1 MTIEIVAWWI
11 RQNKKHGFAGHFYQ
25 VFWQVNCLQVAELW
39 HSGPPDVL
47 KAFYILWIAYLAY
60 FSVYFQKLLSKLLWP
75 LLNNHLFRSVSFT
88 MSFDQLLRQI
98 WPCITVLM
106 YWTQTIVYILVKS
119 SIHLLQWI
127 DKRDSRYHSL
137 TRVYSVVL
145 ASIYEL
151 LNIYS
156 SYFREEKNWG
166 SMADWH
172 WLMNWVSNTYQFSW
186 LIWH

>member
-1 MTIEIVAWWI
+1 MWLDGLDKTKSMALLDIFIRCSDRLIVYKWLNFDTVVH
-11 RQNKKHGFAGHFYQ
+11 QM
-25 VFWQVNCLQVAELW
+25 FWRL
-39 HSGPPDVL
+39 
-47 KAFYILWIAYLAY
+47 FYILWITYLAY

-137 TRVYSVVL
+137 TSEYSVVL

-172 WLMNWVSNTYQFSW
+172 WLMNWLSNTYQFSW